1 MVTQQNERRFIEP
14 RKLPN
19 QPPSEVDLSSTH
31 APMRHRFSRA
41 APRGAV
47 LVEYAFLLTAFA
59 IPAIMGIVAAGVLM
73 VKDYRDARAQ
83 LLRPLP

>member
-1 MVTQQNERRFIEP
+1 M
-14 RKLPN
+14 
-19 QPPSEVDLSSTH
+19 
-31 APMRHRFSRA
+31 
-41 APRGAV
+41 